1 MVSLQGLWVANRRRG
16 KFGEPFVNVHTS
28 FLPNEF
34 SVRRITR
41 ALKKVVFTKCDPGG
55 SFYFIYF

>member
-28 FLPNEF
+28 FLPKVF
-34 SVRRITR
+34 LVRRIKKSI
-41 ALKKVVFTKCDPGG
+41 KKVVFIRCDPGG
-55 SFYFIYF
+55 